1 MKEDLPQITLSK
13 GALTL
18 LGFALK
24 SKALS
29 MGFEAARRSIGR
41 QKTAIVLVDQSLAV
55 NSTKKLQAIAAAA
68 KVPILRV
75 ISAEPELALQ
85 SICGYKIVALH
96 KGSITTGFLE
106 KLNQEKQWQK
116 P

>member
-1 MKEDLPQITLSK
+1 MKEELPQITLSE
-13 GALTL
+13 GSRTL

-29 MGFEAARRSIGR
+29 MGFEAARRSVGR
-41 QKTAIVLVDQSLAV
+41 QKAAIILVDESLAL
-55 NSTKKLQAIAAAA
+55 NSTKKLQGIAMAAE
-68 KVPILRV
+68 VPVLRV
-75 ISAEPELALQ
+75 ISAQPELSLQ
-85 SICGYKIVALH
+85 TLCGYKIVALH
-96 KGSITTGFLE
+96 KGSITKGFLE